1 MPLVTMSFLAKA
13 VFKGSVC
20 IALYYD
26 IFVMAPGFAFTAA
39 TIVVAEVRTTIE
51 EHECGSSIVLLFLV
65 LLLLCFH
72 EVDFAGRVGL
82 LVETIATNYDC

>member
-1 MPLVTMSFLAKA
+1 MSFLAKA

-65 LLLLCFH
+65 LLLLC
-72 EVDFAGRVGL
+72 VYVGCSCRFFFSPT
-82 LVETIATNYDC
+82 VGV

>member
-1 MPLVTMSFLAKA
+1 MSFLAKA

-20 IALYYD
+20 IALCYD

-51 EHECGSSIVLLFLV
+51 EHECGSSIVLLFVV
-65 LLLLCFH
+65 LLLL
-72 EVDFAGRVGL
+72 
-82 LVETIATNYDC
+82 